1 MINTI
6 MSIIGTGVVIG
17 GAIGTILK
25 GFYKTNKEAT
35 NDYQAIEDKFDAKLD
50 KLEQRLEHEFELSN
64 RDIKKELQNISD
76 KIDSIKTRY
85 VTNETFKTYVDSI
98 SKLLELSTDRM
109 TRIESTLDDIRDDLS
124 SIIRMQN
131 NSSDKFNSL

>member
-17 GAIGTILK
+17 GAIGTILR

-35 NDYQAIEDKFDAKLD
+35 SDYQSIEAKFDLKLE

-64 RDIKKELQNISD
+64 SDIKKELQNIAD

-85 VTNETFKTYVDSI
+85 VTNETFKAYVDSI

-109 TRIESTLDDIRDDLS
+109 TRMESTLDDIRDDVS

-131 NSSDKFNSL
+131 NITDKN

>member
-35 NDYQAIEDKFDAKLD
+35 SDYLSLESKFDAKLD
-50 KLEQRLEHEFELSN
+50 KLEKRLEHEFELN
-64 RDIKKELQNISD
+64 NQDIKKELQNISD
-76 KIDSIKTRY
+76 KIDAIKTRY
-85 VTNETFKTYVDSI
+85 VTNDTFKTYVDSI

-124 SIIRMQN
+124 NIIRAQN
-131 NSSDKFNSL
+131 NNIDKK

>member
-17 GAIGTILK
+17 GAIGTILR
-25 GFYKTNKEAT
+25 GFYKTNKEAIG
-35 NDYQAIEDKFDAKLD
+35 DYQSIEAKFDLKLE

-64 RDIKKELQNISD
+64 SDIKKELQNIAD

-109 TRIESTLDDIRDDLS
+109 TRMESTLDDIRDDVS

-131 NSSDKFNSL
+131 NITDKN